1 VLLRGINLG
10 PHNRISMP
18 DLRGAL
24 AAEGF
29 GEPQTY
35 LQSGNL
41 VLSSEQSPE
50 ALAEVV
56 ERLISARFGLSI
68 PVVVRTRDELGEVI
82 AKDPFSAAKF
92 DEKRYQVTFLANHPP
107 DGLAAEV
114 SALAQGEERFVA
126 DGREWYV
133 YHPAGVARSKL
144 ATRIAG
150 RNLGVLATARNWT
163 TVCNLLELADGR

>member
-18 DLRGAL
+18 DLRDAL
-24 AAEGF
+24 VSEGL

-41 VLSSEQSPE
+41 VLSSGQPPG

-56 ERLISARFGLSI
+56 EQLISARFGLSI
-68 PVVVRTRDELGEVI
+68 PVVVRTRDELEDVI
-82 AKDPFSAAKF
+82 ARDPFS
-92 DEKRYQVTFLANHPP
+92 DEKLDAKRYQVTFLADHPP
-107 DGLAAEV
+107 AGLETEV

-126 DGREWYV
+126 DGRQWYV

-144 ATRIAG
+144 ATRIAA

>member
-1 VLLRGINLG
+1 
-10 PHNRISMP
+10 MP

-29 GEPQTY
+29 GDAQTY

-41 VLSSEQSPE
+41 VLSSDQPPEVIADGVEQ
-50 ALAEVV
+50 
-56 ERLISARFGLSI
+56 LISARFGLSI
-68 PVVVRTRDELGEVI
+68 PIVVRTRDELGDVI
-82 AKDPFSAAKF
+82 TRDPFSEEQL
-92 DEKRYQVTFLANHPP
+92 DEKRYQVTFLADHPP
-107 DGLAAEV
+107 AGLADQV

-126 DGREWYV
+126 SGREWYV

-144 ATRIAG
+144 AARIAA

-163 TVCNLLELADGR
+163 TVCNLVGLADGR